1 MIAHLKHLI
10 YFILDTVR
18 KILEPLIEG
27 TSIEI
32 RKFYEKFL
40 GDKIS
45 AMIDTCGHTFEGT
58 F

>member
-1 MIAHLKHLI
+1 MIAHLKHVI

-18 KILEPLIEG
+18 KFPEPLIEG

-40 GDKIS
+40 EDKIS
-45 AMIDTCGHTFEGT
+45 AMTDTCGHTFEGS